1 VVYNLINA
9 GEALHHPSPD
19 MTTINAVRLA
29 FLAHEFQ
36 GYLVDLGRGNGYRL
50 TWRGEQYFFYT
61 AKQCIE
67 WAAIHI
73 DD

>member
-1 VVYNLINA
+1 
-9 GEALHHPSPD
+9 
-19 MTTINAVRLA
+19 MTTINDVRLA

-36 GYLVDLGRGNGYRL
+36 GFLVDLGRGNGYRL
-50 TWRGEQYFFYT
+50 TWRGETYFFCT

-67 WAAIHI
+67 WAQIRI

>member
-1 VVYNLINA
+1 
-9 GEALHHPSPD
+9 
-19 MTTINAVRLA
+19 MTTINDVRLA